1 MIYSLTFKLCN
12 NRCGKHYP
20 IPGYRLQGQCNPE
33 SFQPCCNQKIGVCGE
48 GPDYC
53 DCQSC
58 TDLREMIPAEIAT
71 WVPNTCV
78 LREMN
83 PDEICTLFGA
93 LGISLTFLGSYNYI
107 SFIDIFSLF
116 YCYIN
121 NIVSLLALF
130 NPLNL

>member
-12 NRCGKHYP
+12 NRCGKQYP

-33 SFQPCCNQKIGVCGE
+33 SFQPCCNQEIGA
-48 GPDYC
+48 
-53 DCQSC
+53 C

-83 PDEICTLFGA
+83 PDLICTLFGA

-116 YCYIN
+116 YCYIS
-121 NIVSLLALF
+121 NIVSLLALL